1 MPKKLRC
8 DRCGLELSDPEDI
21 DLAMEGRDAWH
32 ASVRSWGREPRG
44 VFPCENYMRCRGEM
58 VGAEIHVLAVDSDG
72 TVLVDEIYITSDNG
86 FFEIWFPRDR
96 EINMTLEAGGKTASG
111 IITTY
116 DDSNTCMT
124 TFKLE

>member
-58 VGAEIHVLAVDSDG
+58 VVVHKWRSRANRLFG
-72 TVLVDEIYITSDNG
+72 
-86 FFEIWFPRDR
+86 R
-96 EINMTLEAGGKTASG
+96 
-111 IITTY
+111 
-116 DDSNTCMT
+116 
-124 TFKLE
+124 

>member
-44 VFPCENYMRCRGEM
+44 VLPCKNYMLCRGEI
-58 VGAEIHVLAVDSDG
+58 VEVLGWRSKVK
-72 TVLVDEIYITSDNG
+72 G
-86 FFEIWFPRDR
+86 FFRR
-96 EINMTLEAGGKTASG
+96 
-111 IITTY
+111 
-116 DDSNTCMT
+116 
-124 TFKLE
+124 